1 MLESLKRLDDL
12 LETWIFDGL
21 LASRTR
27 VVGMALGLAGLAWLG
42 WGACGPAACEATKPV
57 PTEISEAFVA
67 ENLPKW
73 LADRPWLDDMPIN
86 PTPDNPCH
94 AYFFLKEDRQ
104 GLYVTFKSRYRQ
116 EIELFYYRM
125 RGSDQIEIYLPETKK
140 KAVGTIQVREASK
153 GQFDLQLKLS
163 NDPKGKGEYYS
174 FKSWDQGVE
183 GLKKL
188 PETLAP
194 QELAAE

>member
-1 MLESLKRLDDL
+1 MLESLKRLDDR
-12 LETWIFDGL
+12 LESWIFDGL
-21 LASRTR
+21 LATR
-27 VVGMALGLAGLAWLG
+27 GRAAAVVLAFAGLAWIG
-42 WGACGPAACEATKPV
+42 WGAACGPVSCEAPDV
-57 PTEISEAFVA
+57 AVVEATEEAIA
-67 ENLPKW
+67 DQLPKW

-125 RGSDQIEIYLPETKK
+125 RGKDQIEIYLPETKK
-140 KAVGTIQVREASK
+140 KAVGSIEVREASK

-174 FKSWDQGVE
+174 FKSWDQGTE
-183 GLKKL
+183 GLAKL
-188 PETLAP
+188 PEQLA
-194 QELAAE
+194 ESLER

>member
-1 MLESLKRLDDL
+1 MLESMKKLDDV
-12 LETWIFDGL
+12 LEAWIFDGL
-21 LASRTR
+21 LATRSRA
-27 VVGMALGLAGLAWLG
+27 VAVALGMAGLAWMG
-42 WGACGPAACEATKPV
+42 WGTSVPAACDEPAPPVAIEAPAHLDDDT
-57 PTEISEAFVA
+57 
-67 ENLPKW
+67 LPKW
-73 LADRPWLDDMPIN
+73 LADRPWLDDIPIN

-140 KAVGTIQVREASK
+140 KAVGKLEIREASK

-163 NDPKGKGEYYS
+163 NDPKGIGDYYS
-174 FKSWDQGVE
+174 FKQWDQGVDGVA
-183 GLKKL
+183 GLPQMFS
-188 PETLAP
+188 PE
-194 QELAAE
+194 E